1 MNESRKREPWN
12 PLLKSYPE
20 SEKINAVSI
29 GAETMYTRLIAKA
42 DDRGNYYGD
51 PSLILAYLFG
61 HRFAAGN
68 VSGTDTARW
77 RDELETVGLLT
88 RYEAGTQTY
97 LHVVNPHRRL
107 RNDVRPD
114 EQFPR
119 EPDGANIVDKAIPE
133 HGTNTGRTRP
143 EHGTLDPD
151 PDPDQDQDQ
160 DQDQEKICVTDK
172 PDDLK
177 EEGYSSDFEEFWAIF
192 KEINRAEGKPSAWE
206 HWNATLKG
214 RKGPTGHPPIPASAI
229 IISARNYRDYCI
241 ADNTER
247 KYVMLP
253 ASFVGP
259 KRRGW
264 EGYMEPIKLVKTSQ
278 QEHDER
284 DARDLK
290 WAEEE

>member
-1 MNESRKREPWN
+1 MSESRKREPWN

-133 HGTNTGRTRP
+133 HGTNTGRTRD
-143 EHGTLDPD
+143 ENGTL
-151 PDPDQDQDQ
+151 DQDQDQ
-160 DQDQEKICVTDK
+160 DKTKTRIRNVVN
-172 PDDLK
+172 
-177 EEGYSSDFEEFWAIF
+177 YSSDFEEFWDVW
-192 KEINRAEGKPSAWE
+192 KSLKRAVDKVGAWKA
-206 HWNATLKG
+206 WNTTLKG
-214 RKGPTGHPPIPASAI
+214 RNGDGSQVASSLIFA
-229 IISARNYRDYCI
+229 ARNYQQTCKND
-241 ADNTER
+241 ATES
-247 KYVMLP
+247 KYIMHAATFL
-253 ASFVGP
+253 GP
-259 KRRGW
+259 GCRWDDFK
-264 EGYMEPIKLVKTSQ
+264 EAVEPVKTSQ

>member
-114 EQFPR
+114 EQFPH

-133 HGTNTGRTRP
+133 HGPNTGRTRD
-143 EHGTLDPD
+143 ESGTL
-151 PDPDQDQDQ
+151 DQDQDQ
-160 DQDQEKICVTDK
+160 DQDKTKTRIRNVVN
-172 PDDLK
+172 
-177 EEGYSSDFEEFWAIF
+177 YSSDFEEFWDVW
-192 KEINRAEGKPSAWE
+192 KSLKRAVDKVGAWKA
-206 HWNATLKG
+206 WNTTLKG
-214 RKGPTGHPPIPASAI
+214 RNGDGSQVASSLIFA
-229 IISARNYRDYCI
+229 ARNYQQVCKNDKTESKYIMHAATFLGPGLRW
-241 ADNTER
+241 ADFKEA
-247 KYVMLP
+247 V
-253 ASFVGP
+253 
-259 KRRGW
+259 
-264 EGYMEPIKLVKTSQ
+264 EPVKTSQ